1 MEGTTL
7 EKDGAQRESHWF
19 QFIDA
24 ELSTEGIS
32 DLLQTMQVTC
42 QRRPGPAPVPLL
54 ADLMQLSTSSPPA
67 TLLHC
72 SNTLL
77 ELVHQLGRGSQLAVP
92 GPLPSGS
99 IKNCF
104 HDYSAYASRE
114 QAFGRMFI
122 LHRSFIWVGYLLI
135 TCIEELPSLVANK
148 AKLLN
153 PALCNPIYLL
163 YQINLYHICNCIG
176 KVT

>member
-1 MEGTTL
+1 MGRKRKTINFNL
-7 EKDGAQRESHWF
+7 QMQSWAQRDNWPASNHTGDMLEETWPCSS
-19 QFIDA
+19 A
-24 ELSTEGIS
+24 TACRL
-32 DLLQTMQVTC
+32 
-42 QRRPGPAPVPLL
+42 GPAFNLFPPPAL
-54 ADLMQLSTSSPPA
+54 SPPP
-67 TLLHC
+67 LQHC
-72 SNTLL
+72 SNMLL
-77 ELVHQLGRGSQLAVP
+77 EPVHQLGRGSQLAVP

-104 HDYSAYASRE
+104 HDYSTYASRE

-122 LHRSFIWVGYLLI
+122 LHRSFIWLGYLLI

-148 AKLLN
+148 TKLLN

-163 YQINLYHICNCIG
+163 YQINLYHICKCVG

>member
-1 MEGTTL
+1 M
-7 EKDGAQRESHWF
+7 
-19 QFIDA
+19 
-24 ELSTEGIS
+24 
-32 DLLQTMQVTC
+32 
-42 QRRPGPAPVPLL
+42 PLL
-54 ADLMQLSTSSPPA
+54 ADLIRLSISSPPA
-67 TLLHC
+67 LSPPPLQHC
-72 SNTLL
+72 SNMLL

-122 LHRSFIWVGYLLI
+122 LHRSFIWLGYLLI

-148 AKLLN
+148 TKLLN

-163 YQINLYHICNCIG
+163 YQINLYHICKCVG

>member
-1 MEGTTL
+1 M
-7 EKDGAQRESHWF
+7 S
-19 QFIDA
+19 
-24 ELSTEGIS
+24 
-32 DLLQTMQVTC
+32 
-42 QRRPGPAPVPLL
+42 PLL
-54 ADLMQLSTSSPPA
+54 P
-67 TLLHC
+67 LLLPTAGC
-72 SNTLL
+72 SNRLL

-122 LHRSFIWVGYLLI
+122 LHRSFIWLDYLLI
-135 TCIEELPSLVANK
+135 TCIEELPALVANK
-148 AKLLN
+148 TKLLN

-163 YQINLYHICNCIG
+163 YQINLYHICKCVG